1 MKARLA
7 TSALVLIALT
17 GTLVVDHWL
26 YPYCP
31 VLLLLA
37 VGMFGTAA
45 WELATLIPEPSR
57 PSRWEMALTVT
68 ILLSTV
74 WATRAFGA
82 SAPNSWQIILAI
94 YLAVLVGHFFWCMA
108 FFKGPGHHV
117 VHLALLGWGG
127 AYLGLLPAALAHL
140 RWLGGPEQSA
150 PGLKALLLTIAV
162 TKVGDVGA
170 YFVGRYSGR
179 NQMAPLLSPRKTW
192 EGFAGGLALAVVT
205 AVCLNELLAPRG
217 TTLPGPLPGP
227 WMAALFGVTV
237 GLAGV
242 LGDLAESLIKR
253 DQGSKDASTL
263 LPGFGG
269 MLDLVDALLLA
280 GPVAYIWF
288 VGIEMMAPRIPGP

>member
-1 MKARLA
+1 MMARMA
-7 TSALVLIALT
+7 TSALFLIALA
-17 GTLVVDHWL
+17 GTLLVDHWL

-31 VLLLLA
+31 VLLILA

-45 WELATLIPEPSR
+45 WELASLIPEPSR
-57 PSRWEMALTVT
+57 PSRVEMVLTVT

-74 WATRAFGA
+74 WATRALGA
-82 SAPNSWQIILAI
+82 SAAASWQIILGV
-94 YLAVLVGHFFWCMA
+94 YLAVLVGHFFWCMT

-140 RWLGGPEQSA
+140 RWLGGPAESA
-150 PGLKALLLTIAV
+150 PGLAALVLAIAV

-170 YFVGRYSGR
+170 YFVGKYSGR

-192 EGFAGGLALAVVT
+192 EGFAGGLTLAVVT
-205 AVCLNELLAPRG
+205 AVVLNELMAPRG
-217 TTLPGPLPGP
+217 TPLSGPLPGP
-227 WMAALFGVTV
+227 LYAAMFGITV

-288 VGIEMMAPRIPGP
+288 IGIEMMAARVTAP

>member
-1 MKARLA
+1 MMARMA
-7 TSALVLIALT
+7 TSVLFLLALA
-17 GTLVVDHWL
+17 GTLLVDHWM

-31 VLLLLA
+31 VLLVLA

-45 WELATLIPEPSR
+45 WELASLIPEPSR
-57 PSRWEMALTVT
+57 PSRVELALTVT

-82 SAPNSWQIILAI
+82 SAADSWQLLLAV
-94 YLAVLVGHFFWCMA
+94 YFAVLVGQFFRCMA
-108 FFKGPGHHV
+108 IFKGPGNHV
-117 VHLALLGWGG
+117 VQLALLGWGS
-127 AYLGLLPAALAHL
+127 AYLGLLPAALAHI
-140 RWLGGPEQSA
+140 RWLGGPDQSS
-150 PGLKALLLTIAV
+150 PGLAALILTIAV

-170 YFVGRYSGR
+170 YFVGKLSGR

-192 EGFAGGLALAVVT
+192 EGFAGGLVLAVLT
-205 AVCLNELLAPRG
+205 AVFLNQFLESLGA
-217 TTLPGPLPGP
+217 PLPGP
-227 WMAALFGVTV
+227 WIAALFGVTV

-288 VGIEMMAPRIPGP
+288 VAIESMTRRAPGP